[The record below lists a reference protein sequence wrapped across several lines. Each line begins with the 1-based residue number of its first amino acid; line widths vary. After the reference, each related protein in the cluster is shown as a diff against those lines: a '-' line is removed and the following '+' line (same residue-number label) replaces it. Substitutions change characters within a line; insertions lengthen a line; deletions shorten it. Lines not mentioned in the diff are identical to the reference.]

1 MSGSRG
7 LRTVALVGLV
17 LTAVVACG
25 RSPATRF
32 YALMPVASPTE
43 PAPASMPISI
53 GIRSVEL
60 PATLDRSQIATR
72 TGPHTFAFAE
82 FDRWSAPLAD
92 HIAHVLAEN
101 LAVRLHSDQVSVYPW
116 PPRAAVDYEVM
127 VEVTRLDG
135 QLGGPCVLDARW
147 RIQEKAGPGLPLFGR
162 STLTE
167 AAGRDYASLV
177 AAHSRLVDGLS
188 ADIAA
193 ALRKSGAMTRRT
205 TDGRSTR

>member
-1 MSGSRG
+1 MIGRRS
-7 LRTVALVGLV
+7 LRTVALAGMMLA
-17 LTAVVACG
+17 AVPACG

-32 YALMPVASPTE
+32 YALMPVANPTE
-43 PAPASMPISI
+43 PAPASTPISV

-60 PATLDRSQIATR
+60 PAALDRSQIATR
-72 TGPHTFAFAE
+72 TGPHTYAFAE

-92 HIAHVLAEN
+92 HVAHVLAEN
-101 LAVRLHSDQVSVYPW
+101 LAVRLRSDQVSVYPW
-116 PPRAAVDYEVM
+116 PPRAAVDFEVM
-127 VEVTRLDG
+127 VEVTRFDG

-147 RIQEKAGPGLPLFGR
+147 RIQAKAGPSVPLIGR

-177 AAHSRLVDGLS
+177 AAHSRLIDGLS

-193 ALRKSGAMTRRT
+193 AFRRSGALTRRT
-205 TDGRSTR
+205 H

>member
-1 MSGSRG
+1 MIACRHVRAMALAGMM
-7 LRTVALVGLV
+7 LATVA
-17 LTAVVACG
+17 ACG

-32 YALMPVASPTE
+32 YGLEPLAKPAE
-43 PAPASMPISI
+43 PAPASLPSTV

-60 PATLDRSQIATR
+60 PAALDRSPIATR

-92 HIAHVLAEN
+92 NVAHVLAEN
-101 LAVRLHSDQVSVYPW
+101 LAVRLRSDQVSVYPW
-116 PPRAAVDYEVM
+116 PPRTAVDYEVM
-127 VEVTRLDG
+127 VEIGRFDG

-147 RIQEKAGPGLPLFGR
+147 RIQDKAARSAPLFGR

-167 AAGRDYASLV
+167 MAGRDYASLV

-193 ALRKSGAMTRRT
+193 AFRQSGAMTRRT
-205 TDGRSTR
+205 D